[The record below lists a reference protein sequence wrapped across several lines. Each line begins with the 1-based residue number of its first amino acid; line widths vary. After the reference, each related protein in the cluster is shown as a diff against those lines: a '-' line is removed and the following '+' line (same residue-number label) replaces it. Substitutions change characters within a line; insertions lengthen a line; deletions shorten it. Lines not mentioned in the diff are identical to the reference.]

1 MPQSNDRRKRKKLLL
16 AGGVAGV
23 VFSIVLVLAS
33 GHMITLTNTDT
44 FCVTCHSMNPFRQ
57 AWLDSAHG
65 GNNPQGVVAQC
76 VDCHLPHGTLVE
88 YVAAKAY
95 TGTRDI
101 IMNMIIDPYT
111 YDWSERRKFREE
123 YTYESSCRKCH
134 AKLLAPKMGLKAILA
149 HREYLRKENKL
160 RCVKCHEHVGHK
172 DMMHFV
178 NQYFNRDS

>member
-1 MPQSNDRRKRKKLLL
+1 MPQSNDRRKRRKLLL
-16 AGGVAGV
+16 IGGVAGV
-23 VFSIVLVLAS
+23 LISILGVLAS
-33 GHMITLTNTDT
+33 GHMIKVTNTDT
-44 FCVTCHSMNPFRQ
+44 FCASCHVMVPFRQ
-57 AWLDSAHG
+57 AWLESVHG

-76 VDCHLPHGTLVE
+76 VDCHLPHGTLAE
-88 YVAAKAY
+88 YIATKAY

-111 YDWSERRKFREE
+111 YDWSARREYRTE
-123 YTYESSCRKCH
+123 YTYDDSCRKCH
-134 AKLLAPKMGLKAILA
+134 LKLLSPKMGLKAVLA

-172 DMMHFV
+172 DMMQYV